1 MSTIKEIPPMNYNAP
16 ENISALD
23 VYEQLISYYQKKS
36 IGKLVATMHHIDTH
50 PLEDGSI
57 RVQGYIETSEFIK
70 IMQGEAIDMCFR
82 INGDITEIWCC
93 KIESF
98 LLERQ

>member
-1 MSTIKEIPPMNYNAP
+1 MEIPPMDYNAP

-23 VYEQLISYYQKKS
+23 VYEQLDSYCQKQS
-36 IGKLVATMHHIDTH
+36 LGKLVATMHHIDTH
-50 PLEDGSI
+50 PLEDGSL

-70 IMQGEAIDMCFR
+70 IMQGEALDMCFR

-98 LLERQ
+98 LLERK